1 MNKLVS
7 KFSVRRSPCST
18 YPKSAPGANS
28 VQCAGIPSGG
38 GWSGSCGC
46 SCAGFAIALVPIN
59 IVIRL
64 AEVVIV

>member
-1 MNKLVS
+1 MEVAGRNDICGGTDS
-7 KFSVRRSPCST
+7 GNS
-18 YPKSAPGANS
+18 GANS